1 MSFEENSGILKFDV
15 VTWSDIPQCWEIVS
29 ECCREDTSQ
38 LSPAESPL
46 ACQKI
51 ESETEKLIKM
61 FYLSSEKRMSMIL
74 WNWVVYSD
82 CEHFHDHLCSPLAC
96 PSEVHHLI
104 YNESKKISGSKLC
117 NIWKNYAFT
126 VLQVLWICSELTIQI
141 LSPKSNLLIF

>member
-29 ECCREDTSQ
+29 ECCRADTSQ

-104 YNESKKISGSKLC
+104 YNDSKKNEIRPLFLIKAIRTQNL
-117 NIWKNYAFT
+117 I
-126 VLQVLWICSELTIQI
+126 II
-141 LSPKSNLLIF
+141 LFFGQLFFLITNCFYV